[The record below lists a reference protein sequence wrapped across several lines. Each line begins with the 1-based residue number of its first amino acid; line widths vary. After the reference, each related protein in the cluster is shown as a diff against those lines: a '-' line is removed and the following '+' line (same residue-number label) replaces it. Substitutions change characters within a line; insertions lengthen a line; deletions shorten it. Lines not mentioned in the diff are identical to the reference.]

1 MIVLWL
7 KDGYLLH
14 PNLLESVPLG
24 RSLTAGLL
32 HQRIN
37 ETLVDDLNNDLSV
50 SVVVRSFNEA
60 TKLEQLF
67 DDVHNQLFSSA
78 VEVSRS

>member
-1 MIVLWL
+1 
-7 KDGYLLH
+7 
-14 PNLLESVPLG
+14 
-24 RSLTAGLL
+24 
-32 HQRIN
+32 
-37 ETLVDDLNNDLSV
+37 LVDDLNNDLSV